1 MTYLNLVNNVLRR
14 LREDEVTSVQENT
27 YSKMVGD
34 FVNDAK
40 RIVEDSWDWSALR
53 TTLTITTTDNIFNYV
68 LTGSQNR
75 IKELNVINDT
85 SNRNMEYRPAKY
97 FDEQYLVQDPVKG
110 SPNYFTYNGVDS
122 DGDTQVDLYPKPDGV
137 YAIRFNCV
145 LRGADLSANDDKLLV
160 PTMPVLHLAVALLA
174 RERGETGGT
183 SAPEYFNIANQYL
196 SDAIALDA
204 QKHPEEVIFYTP

>member
-14 LREDEVTSVQENT
+14 LREDEVTSVQSNT
-27 YSKMVGD
+27 YSKMAGD

-53 TTLTITTTDNIFNYV
+53 TTLTITTTADIFNYV

-75 IKELNVINDT
+75 IKALNVINDT
-85 SNRNMEYRPAKY
+85 ANVVMEYKTATY
-97 FDEQYLVQDPVKG
+97 FDEVYLVSDPVKG
-110 SPNYFTYNGVDS
+110 APKYYSYNGVDS
-122 DGDTQVDLYPKPDGV
+122 DGDTQIDVYPIPEKEYTLRV
-137 YAIRFNCV
+137 NCV
-145 LRGADLSANDDKLLV
+145 QRGADLSADGDALLV
-160 PTMPVLHLAVALLA
+160 PSMPVLHLAIALLA